1 MYAERLSPNDR
12 DEILHVLNQAFSNST
27 HTADFERNLP
37 IMWTGEHDYSSRHIG
52 VRENGR
58 LVALLGVY
66 PLPVKIAGHDLL
78 FSTVGN
84 VATLQEARGK
94 GFMKLL
100 MDAAM
105 QELAAIGADASRLDG
120 LRSRYNRFGY
130 DHAGTTLHF
139 TLTKRNAQKAASLP
153 AYAFRPIVQKDT
165 EAIAFARACQQRGSI
180 HTLRPTQLDFY
191 MTLRAW
197 QHTPYLVLD
206 RQGQPV
212 GYLTASPDGKSIA
225 EVGASPGTSAVELL
239 RAYLLEHDL
248 PSLAFTL
255 PPWDT
260 QAVRAAFEV
269 CESWH
274 IRPASMF
281 KIISWDRIIG
291 ALLDLSLSL
300 RPMPDGR
307 ARLGIQDFGTL
318 EITVEHGRGCVIKTD
333 RPAEISLDH
342 RAATQLLFG
351 PIAPASLLRL
361 APASPLAAWL
371 PLPLSW
377 NGQDRV

>member
-1 MYAERLSPNDR
+1 MTLQQLTLSDR
-12 DEILHVLNQAFSNST
+12 DELLSLLNRSFSNPA

-37 IMWTGEHDYSSRHIG
+37 IMWTGEHDYPSRHIG
-52 VRENGR
+52 IREGGK
-58 LVALLGVY
+58 LIALLGVY
-66 PLPVKIAGHDLL
+66 PLPVNIAGHELL

-94 GFMKLL
+94 GCMKLL

-105 QELAAIGADASRLDG
+105 EELSAIGADASRLDG

-130 DHAGTTLHF
+130 DHAGQTLHF
-139 TLTKRNAQKAASLP
+139 TLTLRNAKETPPPP
-153 AYAFRPIVQKDT
+153 ACVFRPIAQDDAK
-165 EAIAFARACQQRGSI
+165 AIAFARACQQRGGMYA
-180 HTLRPTQLDFY
+180 LRPTQLDFF

-197 QHTPYLVLD
+197 QHTPFLALD
-206 RQGQPV
+206 AAGQPV
-212 GYLTASPDGKSIA
+212 GYLSASPDGKSIA
-225 EVGASPGTSAVELL
+225 EAGAAPGVNVIDLL
-239 RAYLLEHDL
+239 RAFLLTRDL
-248 PSLAFTL
+248 PSLTFTL

-281 KIISWDRIIG
+281 KIVNWDRVAG
-291 ALLDLSLSL
+291 ALLDLQLSL
-300 RPMPDGR
+300 RPMPDGH
-307 ARLGIQDFGTL
+307 ASIGIQGFGTL
-318 EITVEHGRGCVIKTD
+318 DITVDNGKGCVRKTD
-333 RPAEISLDH
+333 RQPDITLDS

-351 PIAPASLLRL
+351 PVSPASLLRL
-361 APASPLAAWL
+361 PQESPLAAWL